1 MLNGERSRAR
11 KRLKIGSWTSDQ
23 SPEEVA
29 DRARYLGSGEHKSY
43 PSAAGPPALRFGNTP
58 CDPKIPMEQ
67 IRETLRQGFRRR
79 CIGRDFEHGFPKYV
93 WGWIGK
99 TLYLGRHI
107 NGPAGAYKGFEV
119 DLADY
124 PDDPEG
130 RLDWSSE

>member
-43 PSAAGPPALRFGNTP
+43 PSAAGPAALRFGNTP
-58 CDPKIPMEQ
+58 CDPKYRWNKYGRPFAKVFAGNVSD
-67 IRETLRQGFRRR
+67 ETSNTGFRS
-79 CIGRDFEHGFPKYV
+79 YV